1 MLLNFG
7 KPRNLLR
14 DLSYGLVKLSRMH
27 GFFGFDMVFGV
38 CSQVSMDRFIEHATL
53 INYISTRPIIALD
66 LPINC
71 LPNLVHGW
79 RIACMWQLA

>member
-1 MLLNFG
+1 MDSLVL
-7 KPRNLLR
+7 
-14 DLSYGLVKLSRMH
+14 YGVWSLFS
-27 GFFGFDMVFGV
+27 D
-38 CSQVSMDRFIEHATL
+38 SMNRFIEHATL

-66 LPINC
+66 LPINY